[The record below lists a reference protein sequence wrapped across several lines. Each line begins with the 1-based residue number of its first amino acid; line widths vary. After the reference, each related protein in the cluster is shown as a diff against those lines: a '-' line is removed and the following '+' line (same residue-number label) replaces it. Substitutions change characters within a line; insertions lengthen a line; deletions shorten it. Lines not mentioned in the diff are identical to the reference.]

1 MKNQLSYQ
9 IIRIIALSCILLLLF
24 ASCNKNDN
32 GTTPVDNKIVIDSVC
47 VNDINLPYN
56 KTINNI
62 SIFTNPQLKIVLAQD
77 INPDYFTKETV
88 QLTGGLNFDYHF
100 IDNRTIQCDITTT
113 LKALTSYK
121 INIPEGTN
129 DKGGN
134 VVNGYTGTFRA
145 AIDSTDKYPRIS
157 DEELLTKVQHA
168 AFNFFWEFNPFAVSG
183 LAHEGTGHSPEIATI
198 GGSGFGIA
206 AIPVAV
212 ERGFITRAQGL
223 ERMQKIIGF
232 LSAGTTD
239 RFHGAFPHWINGET
253 GKVIPFSAKDDGA
266 DLVETAFL
274 MEGLIIARQYF
285 SLNNPEETT
294 LRDAITSLFNE
305 VEWDWFR
312 QNEQNV
318 LYWHWS
324 PNYSWDMNMKIQGW
338 NECLIVYIL
347 AAGSPGHSIDLPVY
361 TEGWAKN
368 GSVKNGKNFYDI
380 TLPLGESYGGPL
392 FFAHYSFIGLNAQGL
407 SDQYADYWEQN
418 RNHTLINRQYCIVN
432 PKNFVGYS
440 ADCWGLTAGN
450 IPAGYNASSPTND
463 VGTITPT
470 AALSSMPYTP
480 EESMQALHFFYYKL
494 GDKIWNGDKYG
505 FYDGFDLNKNWVS
518 PDVLAID
525 QLPIVCMIENYRTGL
540 LWNLFMSAPE
550 VQAGL
555 QKLSFS
561 YPPLEGA
568 GGGCNKNIF

>member
-1 MKNQLSYQ
+1 MKNKLSYS
-9 IIRIIALSCILLLLF
+9 IVRIATLSCMLLSLLS
-24 ASCNKNDN
+24 SCNKNDN
-32 GTTPVDNKIVIDSVC
+32 GTTSANNKIVIDSVL
-47 VNDINLPYN
+47 VNNINLPYSR
-56 KTINNI
+56 TINNI
-62 SIFTNPQLKIVLAQD
+62 SLFTNPQLKIILTQG
-77 INPDYFTKETV
+77 INPNYFTKETV
-88 QLTGGLNFDYHF
+88 QLTGGLDFDYHF
-100 IDNRTIQCDITTT
+100 IDNKTIQCDITTT

-121 INIPEGTN
+121 INIPQGEN
-129 DKGGN
+129 NKGGN
-134 VVNGYTGTFRA
+134 VVNDYTGTFRA
-145 AIDSTDKYPRIS
+145 AIDSTDKFPRIP

-168 AFNFFWEFNPFAVSG
+168 AFNFFWEYKPFAASG
-183 LAHEGTGHSPEIATI
+183 LAHEGTGHSPEIATM

-212 ERGFITRAQGL
+212 ERGFITRAEGL
-223 ERMQKIIGF
+223 ERMQRIAGF

-239 RFHGAFPHWINGET
+239 RFHGVFPHWINGET
-253 GKVIPFSAKDDGA
+253 GKVIPFGTKDNGA
-266 DLVETAFL
+266 DLVETSFL

-285 SLNNPEETT
+285 SLNNPEETA
-294 LRDAITSLFNE
+294 LRDAITSLFNA

-312 QNEQNV
+312 QNGQNI

-324 PNYSWDMNMKIQGW
+324 PNYNWDINMKIQGW
-338 NECLIVYIL
+338 NECLMVYIL
-347 AAGSPGHSIDLPVY
+347 AAGSLEHSIDLPVY

-368 GSVKNGKNFYDI
+368 GSMKNGKKFYDI
-380 TLPLGESYGGPL
+380 TLPLGENYGGPL
-392 FFAHYSFIGLNAQGL
+392 FFSHYSFIGLNAQGL

-418 RNHTLINRQYCIVN
+418 RNHTLINRQYCIAN

-450 IPAGYNASSPTND
+450 IPGGYNASSPTND

-470 AALSSMPYTP
+470 AALSSMPYAP

-494 GDKIWNGDKYG
+494 GDKIWSDNKYG

-518 PDVLAID
+518 PDFLAID

-555 QKLSFS
+555 KKLGF
-561 YPPLEGA
+561 
-568 GGGCNKNIF
+568 K

>member
-9 IIRIIALSCILLLLF
+9 IIRITALSCILLFLF
-24 ASCNKNDN
+24 ASCNKNDKETASVN
-32 GTTPVDNKIVIDSVC
+32 DKIVIDSVF
-47 VNDINLPYN
+47 VNNINLPYN
-56 KTINNI
+56 RTINNI
-62 SIFTNPQLKIVLAQD
+62 SLSTNPQLKIVLAQN

-88 QLTGGLNFDYHF
+88 QLTGGLDFDYHF
-100 IDNRTIQCDITTT
+100 IDNKTIQCDITTT

-129 DKGGN
+129 NKGGN
-134 VVNGYTGTFRA
+134 VVNGYTGTFIA
-145 AIDSTDKYPRIS
+145 AIDSTDKYPRIP
-157 DEELLTKVQHA
+157 DEELLTKVQQA
-168 AFNFFWEFNPFAVSG
+168 AFNFFWEFNPFAASG

-223 ERMQKIIGF
+223 ERMQKIVGF

-253 GKVIPFSAKDDGA
+253 GKVIPFGTKDNGA

-285 SLNNPEETT
+285 SLNNPEETA
-294 LRDAITSLFNE
+294 LRDAITSLFDA

-312 QNEQNV
+312 QDGQNV

-338 NECLIVYIL
+338 NECLMVYIL

-368 GSVKNGKNFYDI
+368 GGMKNGNKFYDI
-380 TLPLGESYGGPL
+380 TLPLGENYGGPL

-518 PDVLAID
+518 PDFLAID

-555 QKLSFS
+555 QKLGF
-561 YPPLEGA
+561 
-568 GGGCNKNIF
+568 K